1 MTTLEFGDFNRKPRL
16 KPEQL
21 RSHRWFG
28 RENVPSKVRA
38 FTHRTRMNQAGR
50 DESEYMGKPIIGIL
64 NDWSDLNMCHM
75 HFRDRAE
82 EIKRGVLAA
91 GGFPVEIGVPPLGE
105 ILMKPWASHYRNLSS
120 IVTEEMLRAYPIDCG
135 VLMGGCDKSIPAHL
149 MGGLS
154 LDIPIIVFPA
164 GPMKR
169 GTWRGKNVASGTTAW
184 QAIADCGAGVRPMSD
199 LKDLENHEG
208 TSTGTCMSMN
218 TATTMMQL
226 TEVLGFS
233 LPGAGHTPAV
243 AAQHGRAAVLTG
255 RLAVELAWRDFKPS
269 EFLTHKSF
277 ENAIIA
283 YMALAGSTNGIL
295 HLMAI
300 AGRAGIEL
308 SMDDFDGVDVPV
320 LANIAPSGEHV
331 MEDFHEAGGLAGLL
345 NTRLRDR
352 LHLDCMTV
360 TGKTLG
366 ENIADGEVFNED
378 VIRPLDNPLRKHG
391 GLRVIRGNLA
401 PDGAILK
408 TAAASPELF
417 QHRGKAVVFQT
428 PEEIENHINDE
439 KYKDIITKDSVL
451 VMLNTGMQGYP
462 GFPELGDLPIPDHVL
477 KQGVRDMVR
486 ISDARMSGT
495 CYGTQI
501 VHIAPEAYIGGP
513 IAFVQTGDDI
523 ELNVEKGELNL
534 LISEEEM
541 ARRKAEW
548 KPPEPRFT
556 RGYYKLNEEQV
567 EQPDKGCDW
576 KILKGKGGGPKNPR
590 IG

>member
-1 MTTLEFGDFNRKPRL
+1 MTSEFGNFNDKP
-16 KPEQL
+16 KVDPEQL

-28 RENVPSKVRA
+28 RENVPSKVRS

-50 DESEYMGKPIIGIL
+50 DESEYLGKPIIGIL
-64 NDWSDLNMCHM
+64 NDYSDLNMCHM
-75 HFRDRAE
+75 HFRIRAD

-105 ILMKPWASHYRNLSS
+105 ILMKPWTSHYRNLSS
-120 IVTEEMLRAYPIDCG
+120 MVTEEMLRAHPIDCA

-149 MGGLS
+149 MGGIS

-169 GTWRGKNVASGTTAW
+169 GTWRGKDVASGTTGW
-184 QAIADCGAGVRPMSD
+184 QAIADCGAGIRPMSD
-199 LKDLENHEG
+199 LADLERHEG

-218 TATTMMQL
+218 TGTTMQLL

-233 LPGAGHTPAV
+233 FPGAGHTPAV

-255 RLAVELAWRDFKPS
+255 RLAVELAMRNFKPS
-269 EFLTHKSF
+269 DFLTRKSF
-277 ENAIIA
+277 ENAIMA

-300 AGRAGIEL
+300 AGRAGIDL
-308 SMDDFDGVDVPV
+308 TMDDFDDVDVPV
-320 LANIAPSGEHV
+320 LADVAPSGKHV
-331 MEDFHEAGGLAGLL
+331 MEDFHDAGGLSGLL
-345 NTRLRDR
+345 NTRIRDR

-366 ENIADGEVFNED
+366 ENIANGEVFNDD
-378 VIRPLDNPLRKHG
+378 VIRPLDNPLREKG
-391 GLRVIRGNLA
+391 GLKVIRGNLS

-408 TAAASPELF
+408 TAAGSPELF
-417 QHRGKAVVFQT
+417 KHRGKAVVFQT
-428 PEEIENHINDE
+428 PEDIEDHINDD
-439 KYKDIITKDSVL
+439 KYKDIITKDSIL
-451 VMLNTGMQGYP
+451 VMINCGIHGYP
-462 GFPELGDLPIPDHVL
+462 GFPELGDLPIPDHLL

-501 VHIAPEAYIGGP
+501 LHITPEAHIGGP
-513 IAFVQTGDDI
+513 IAFVQTGDEI
-523 ELNVEKGELNL
+523 ELDVEKGEMNL
-534 LISEEEM
+534 LISDEEF
-541 ARRKAEW
+541 AKRKAAW
-548 KPPEPRFT
+548 KKPEERFT
-556 RGYYKLNEEQV
+556 RGYYKLAEEQT
-567 EQPDKGCDW
+567 EQPDKGYDW
-576 KILKGKGGGPKNPR
+576 KILKGKGGAPQDPR